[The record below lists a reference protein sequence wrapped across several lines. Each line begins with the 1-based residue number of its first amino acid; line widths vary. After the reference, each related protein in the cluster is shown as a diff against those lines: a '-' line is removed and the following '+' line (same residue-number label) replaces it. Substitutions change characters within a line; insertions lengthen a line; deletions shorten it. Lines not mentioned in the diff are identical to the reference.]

1 MDFMMMLLV
10 MGLSMALGILGAR
23 GMLEL
28 MFAAMARR
36 RS

>member
-1 MDFMMMLLV
+1 MTLLIV
-10 MGLSMALGILGAR
+10 VLSMVLGILAAR